1 VGIGGRIK
9 MKKSWTFL
17 GLGILIVAFIGFLFR
32 LITLPIFQGRQLWLI
47 VFGALGIVLIILSFI
62 LKKSKKFLLWFGLGS
77 LMYGILSFV
86 LRILGMNNNVTL
98 LIVSI
103 ILGLVL
109 LIIGLIKRG

>member
-32 LITLPIFQGRQLWLI
+32 LITLPIFQGRQLLI